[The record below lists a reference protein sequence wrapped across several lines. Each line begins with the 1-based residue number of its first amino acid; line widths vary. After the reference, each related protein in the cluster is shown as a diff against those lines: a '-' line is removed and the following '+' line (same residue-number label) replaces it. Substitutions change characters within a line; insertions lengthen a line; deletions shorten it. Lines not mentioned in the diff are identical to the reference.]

1 MLQCNHKNQRA
12 RKRSRFSFIKKL
24 IRHLL
29 VGKKRK
35 KVYMKKQKNI
45 NTNNATAQAD
55 YADIIQEYT
64 SADKTI
70 RTVKITGVPQT
81 LDALRRFASDD
92 AILQAC
98 IKQAVFHTLLS
109 KVRKQGLEEIEF
121 ALSIP
126 RAVDSIKAIERAIV
140 AAVTAGDIAKATEL
154 SMKLTELR
162 AKKVERAD

>member
-1 MLQCNHKNQRA
+1 
-12 RKRSRFSFIKKL
+12 
-24 IRHLL
+24 
-29 VGKKRK
+29 
-35 KVYMKKQKNI
+35 MKKQKNI
-45 NTNNATAQAD
+45 NEAPAQAD
-55 YADIIQEYT
+55 YADIVQEYT
-64 SADKTI
+64 AADKTI

-81 LDALRRFASDD
+81 LEALQKIASDD

-126 RAVDSIKAIERAIV
+126 RAVDSIKSIEKAII

-154 SMKLTELR
+154 SMKLAELK
-162 AKKVERAD
+162 AKKAESAE